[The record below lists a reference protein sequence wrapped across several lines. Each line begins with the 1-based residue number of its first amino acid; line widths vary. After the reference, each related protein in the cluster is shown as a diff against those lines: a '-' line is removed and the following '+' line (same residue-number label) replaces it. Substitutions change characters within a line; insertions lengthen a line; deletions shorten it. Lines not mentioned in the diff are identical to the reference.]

1 MGKIIV
7 TPGFN
12 GLVSNAGQIVGQPLP
27 DGAVLVDLPESG
39 TELPPMSAALLRD
52 GAIVIVANWLGS
64 GPWFDQSAPPPIDGR
79 QTVRMVKLSDII
91 DKTAAEAAVDRLTA
105 IKIDMLDFDP
115 EAAGWA
121 MEPRAET
128 AAEKKAREKTEADV
142 AAAREAE
149 RRANRKVSAVQIR
162 LAANEL
168 GIRPA
173 IEALVAHPDTPQ
185 EVKDYWEYATEY
197 LRASPVWAIAAA
209 LLPATE
215 ADIDRL
221 YDVAETK

>member
-7 TPGFN
+7 VPGQN
-12 GLVSNAGQIVGQPLP
+12 GLVSKPGQICGTVLP
-27 DGAVLVDLPESG
+27 EGAVLADLPEGG
-39 TELPPMSAALLRD
+39 TDLPPAKAALLRD
-52 GAIVIVANWLGS
+52 GQIVIVANFVSS
-64 GPWFDQSAPPPIDGR
+64 GPWFDQSAPAPADGR
-79 QTVRMVKLSDII
+79 QTVRMVKLS
-91 DKTAAEAAVDRLTA
+91 KLAGATVDRLTA
-105 IKIDMLDFDP
+105 IEIDEYDFDP
-115 EAAGWA
+115 EAAGWE

-128 AAEKKAREKTEADV
+128 AAEKKAREKAEADA

-185 EVKDYWEYATEY
+185 EVKDYWEYSTEY
-197 LRASPVWAIAAA
+197 HRASPVWAIAVP